1 MSNLWS
7 NGRKIGKVVGV
18 LMLGIF
24 LGIGCGVKSKETS
37 QPLNNGVATED
48 VKSQVTS
55 ETQTR
60 VEVMPTIHSIRMAP
74 SKADRKIQ
82 ILGTGKLAYTA
93 IKQSFPF
100 GVVVYL
106 PNTRI
111 LPELLEQQVK
121 VLDPVSGVR
130 VSYADTRENTA
141 KIEIRLNEDVPYEI
155 AELDKALDFVLLD
168 TNSQVAESEAVE
180 TSTTHSLA
188 ESLIHSGGALVTDLQ
203 LNTDD
208 KGRSDIRV
216 ETDQPVEYATSWES
230 DTQVNLWL
238 KNTKIPSQHKHLL
251 PASYSNS
258 PIESISSVEQG
269 AGEGDS
275 KISILLKEKVPFQV
289 LQEEGQ
295 LSLTFEPSLHASS
308 TLGKGF
314 ETAGYRHSAHGGMD
328 SSAGAGKKKYPAM
341 AKPRP
346 KYTGEKIKL
355 DFYETDIKN
364 VFRILRSVSG
374 KNFAVDKNVT
384 GSVTLTLDKPVPW
397 DQVLDL
403 VLKMNGLGK
412 KYENNVIRIATLDT
426 LKREEQNLQ
435 ELLKARKKAIDQQKS
450 LEPLFTEYIPI
461 NYSDAAANIQ
471 PNITPLL
478 TENRGKI
485 SVDKRTNLIIV
496 TDTRGKINQIRDM
509 IYRLDTV
516 TPQIMIEAKIVEVT
530 KRFSRS
536 IGLGLTVADDSTV
549 TAGFA
554 NDYNVS
560 VNQPSG
566 NGVSTDIS
574 FFRIFGS
581 SRAALNARLEAS
593 EENGTVRIVS
603 SPRILTLD
611 HKTAK
616 IKQGVEY
623 AYLERDDSGGSS
635 VRFKD
640 IDLLLEVT
648 PHVTPDQRISMTLML
663 TKNDISSITS
673 SGAPTL
679 STNEAE
685 TELLVNNHETVVIGG
700 IVKSRT
706 NQDNKSLPFLSQV
719 PLLNTLFG
727 TDLKEEDRNELL
739 IFLTPTIVQLEQ
751 KRAVMPAMN

>member
-1 MSNLWS
+1 MLNFWS
-7 NGRKIGKVVGV
+7 NRRKIGKVIVV
-18 LMLGIF
+18 LVLGII
-24 LGIGCGVKSKETS
+24 LGAGCGVKNKETS
-37 QPLNNGVATED
+37 QPLDSGIAT
-48 VKSQVTS
+48 K
-55 ETQTR
+55 ETQTPVR
-60 VEVMPTIHSIRMAP
+60 SEEKTSVMVMPTIHSIRMA
-74 SKADRKIQ
+74 SAENDHKIQ
-82 ILGTGKLAYTA
+82 ILGTGKLEYTA

-100 GVVVYL
+100 GVLVYL

-111 LPELLEQQVK
+111 LPELLDQEIK

-130 VSYADTRENTA
+130 ISYADTRENTA
-141 KIEIRLNEDVPYEI
+141 KIEIRLKEDLPYEI
-155 AELDKALDFVLLD
+155 AEFDKALDFVLLD
-168 TNSQVAESEAVE
+168 THSDVQMAESEAVDA
-180 TSTTHSLA
+180 SDAYFLPDNTTA
-188 ESLIHSGGALVTDLQ
+188 IVTNLQ
-203 LNTDD
+203 LNTDN

-216 ETDQPVEYATSWES
+216 ETNQPVEYTTAWES
-230 DTQVNLWL
+230 DTQINLWL
-238 KNTKIPSQHKHLL
+238 KNTEIPSRHKQIL
-251 PASYSNS
+251 PVAYSNS
-258 PIESISSVEQG
+258 VVESISSVQQESG
-269 AGEGDS
+269 KADS
-275 KISILLKEKVPFQV
+275 KISISLKEKVPFQV
-289 LQEEGQ
+289 LQEKGQ
-295 LSLTFEPSLHASS
+295 LSLKFEPALQTSSLVGNGVEAV
-308 TLGKGF
+308 
-314 ETAGYRHSAHGGMD
+314 GYRHSPMMDEGGDRM
-328 SSAGAGKKKYPAM
+328 ATKKKSPVMVKA
-341 AKPRP
+341 PP

-496 TDTRGKINQIRDM
+496 TDTRGKINQIREM

-560 VNQPSG
+560 VNQPAG
-566 NGVSTDIS
+566 NGLSTDIS
-574 FFRIFGS
+574 FFRLLGS

-593 EENGTVRIVS
+593 EEQGTVRIVS

-706 NQDNKSLPFLSQV
+706 NQDNKAFPFLSQV
-719 PLLNTLFG
+719 PILNTLLG